1 MNKTLIALLTLT
13 LLLTAALCQAE
24 TKLAVFNPLM
34 VMEQAEP
41 SKKALADLK
50 ATSDPIAK
58 DLERRKN
65 ELEKMAEDLQKQRMV
80 LSQEARQ
87 DKELEMKRKARDLE
101 DSMMEFQRKFQADR
115 NRLNQPVGKILEEVI
130 KDVCKK
136 NGYTV
141 LMVAGAQGG
150 VMWADDS
157 VDITQLIIQE
167 VNKAWKAKGSK

>member
-1 MNKTLIALLTLT
+1 MKKCTAALLTLT
-13 LLLTAALCQAE
+13 IVLAASLCFAE
-24 TKLAVFNPLM
+24 TKIATFNPIM

-50 ATSDPIAK
+50 AASDPIAK

-101 DSMMEFQRKFQADR
+101 DAMTEFQRKFQADR
-115 NRLNQPVGKILEEVI
+115 NRLNQPVAKVLEEVI
-130 KDVCKK
+130 KDFCKK
-136 NGYTV
+136 NAISALLIVGP
-141 LMVAGAQGG
+141 QSP
-150 VMWADDS
+150 VMWSDES
-157 VDITQLIIQE
+157 VDVTAQIVQE
-167 VNKAWKAKGSK
+167 VNKAAKAKGK